1 MKNRIPGTFAVPFI
15 YLVLLTSGVLVF
27 PTRGQEVSIE
37 GTSLRVTL
45 PPNWELGASK
55 LSSPAHTVLR
65 FKGEQGFE
73 ITVNQL
79 TKWLEG
85 LTTPMS
91 MPFECDFYLGVFRK
105 LPDGRNASLI
115 PRPDYFPEEFYSR
128 VLSTQSPQQSGTTE
142 VIACLFLGSSNLTV
156 DLQPAPAE
164 RQVPSLTQMLRAIV
178 EAGKRQSTLLY
189 APGQIHLP
197 MLNSA
202 ASFSSGS
209 WGVGQ
214 QKFPN
219 VGDADL
225 LVRTGGSVEIKF
237 TPILAKGNCADEMN
251 PSEARIKGLT
261 DLSATARILRNPSY
275 VSSKWQP
282 IAFEMP
288 FPPETLDRPVIS
300 RLQVTT
306 CRQLDPSTELIVLIG
321 YGSEEIS
328 QADAPMVATS
338 LDEIADAALR
348 GPKGDGAMYLP
359 RLSIP
364 AAPSGNTLGGVIGG
378 SSNPDSATSAAGS
391 LRVRIAD
398 NVQEGQITK
407 RVPPVYPPLARQT
420 KVSGIVKL
428 HVLIDKQG
436 NVIELQAISGHPLLI
451 QSAMDAVKQWQYKP
465 TLLNGRPVL
474 VETEVSVIFDLK
486 P

>member
-1 MKNRIPGTFAVPFI
+1 M
-15 YLVLLTSGVLVF
+15 
-27 PTRGQEVSIE
+27 
-37 GTSLRVTL
+37 
-45 PPNWELGASK
+45 
-55 LSSPAHTVLR
+55 
-65 FKGEQGFE
+65 
-73 ITVNQL
+73 
-79 TKWLEG
+79 
-85 LTTPMS
+85 
-91 MPFECDFYLGVFRK
+91 
-105 LPDGRNASLI
+105 

-128 VLSTQSPQQSGTTE
+128 VLSTRSLRQTGTTE
-142 VIACLFLGSSNLTV
+142 VIACLFLGNSNLTV

-164 RQVPSLTQMLRAIV
+164 TQMPTLTSMLRAIV

-197 MLNSA
+197 MLNIA

-209 WGVGQ
+209 WGVSH
-214 QKFPN
+214 QKISN
-219 VGDADL
+219 LGDTDL
-225 LVRTGGSVEIKF
+225 LVRTGGSVEIKV
-237 TPILAKGNCADEMN
+237 TPILSKGNCADGMN
-251 PSEARIKGLT
+251 PSAPLIKGLT
-261 DLSATARILRNPSY
+261 NQSATARIRRNPSY

-288 FPPETLDRPVIS
+288 FPPETLERPVVS
-300 RLQVTT
+300 RLQVTA
-306 CRQLDPSTELIVLIG
+306 CRQLDPSTELIVLLG

-328 QADAPMVATS
+328 QTDAPMIATS

-348 GPKGDGAMYLP
+348 GPKGDGVMYLP
-359 RLSIP
+359 QLSIP
-364 AAPSGNTLGGVIGG
+364 AAPSGNAFGGVIGG
-378 SSNPDSATSAAGS
+378 SSDPDSTTSGAGN
-391 LRVRIAD
+391 LRIRIAG
-398 NVQEGQITK
+398 NVQEAQINK

-428 HVLIDKQG
+428 HVLIDRLG

-474 VETEVSVIFDLK
+474 VETEVNVIFDLK